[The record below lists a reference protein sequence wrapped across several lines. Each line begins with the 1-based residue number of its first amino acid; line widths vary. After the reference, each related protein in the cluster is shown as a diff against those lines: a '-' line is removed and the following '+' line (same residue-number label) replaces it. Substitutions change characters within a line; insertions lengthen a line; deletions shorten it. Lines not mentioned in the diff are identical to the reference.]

1 MKWLSAALT
10 LLVPVTIY
18 AIHRLTREIEQAPQP
33 QVPKYRYTT
42 DRHYDYET
50 ARRAAR
56 RARTRTATGRALP
69 PPREELIH

>member
-1 MKWLSAALT
+1 MTWLYAALT

-18 AIHRLTREIEQAPQP
+18 AYQQITRAIEHDPQP
-33 QVPKYRYTT
+33 QTPKYRYTT

-56 RARTRTATGRALP
+56 RAKTRTATGRTLP